1 MKIFQEGKRLHLE
14 CEIEALPRPEIF
26 WYLGESRLEEGEK
39 YSFYRAIQP
48 SNPNIHFVRLTI
60 NVSKSLQKSSENEVD
75 NSQEPSSGDG
85 GNYIV
90 KAVNGVGEKEC
101 TLALNFGG
109 GAEDEVNISVEKY
122 FTT

>member
-1 MKIFQEGKRLHLE
+1 MM
-14 CEIEALPRPEIF
+14 
-26 WYLGESRLEEGEK
+26 K
-39 YSFYRAIQP
+39 YS
-48 SNPNIHFVRLTI
+48 
-60 NVSKSLQKSSENEVD
+60 
-75 NSQEPSSGDG
+75 SQEPSSGDG

-109 GAEDEVNISVEKY
+109 GAEDEENISIFSEKY